1 MGNGCATACTNSS
14 FTIEKDSGFTL
25 KEEITTPTFNLSN
38 LETFSHTAKE
48 YDEGISPISIPLPT
62 TAPST
67 LQTPEIHSYNDRSLV
82 TPSSLKTPESKSR
95 MNNSHISVNH
105 NITLNS
111 YEEVI
116 HESELLKYK
125 PGMKDNFVERFC
137 TITSEKFQVYKNKI
151 SSLYGEKALY
161 EVNLKELSGVYL

>member
-1 MGNGCATACTNSS
+1 MGNGCATACANSS
-14 FTIEKDSGFTL
+14 FAIEKESTL
-25 KEEITTPTFNLSN
+25 PFQEEITTPTFTLSK
-38 LETFSHTAKE
+38 LESFSHTAKE

-82 TPSSLKTPESKSR
+82 TPSSLKTPESKTR
-95 MNNSHISVNH
+95 MNNSHISGNP

-137 TITSEKFQVYKNKI
+137 SITSDKFRVYKNKI

-161 EVNLKELSGVYL
+161 EVSVKELSGVYV